1 MPIILWL
8 RRDLRLTDQ
17 AALAA
22 AVGSGA
28 PVIPVFIL
36 DDDTPKHRKMGGAS
50 RWWLHHSLKSLDADL
65 RKLGSRLILR
75 RGNSVEIL
83 CELARETG
91 ASSVHCIRHYEPWWR
106 NAEKSLAAN
115 VDLIRHDGNYLM
127 PMGSVKTG
135 SGGDFKIYTPFWR
148 ALAQHMPPPAPLPNP
163 FVSSPS
169 AGLQPLRINLANSQV
184 ETYSSSAQRIGLSTS
199 LEANGKGIIQAPAA
213 WPESDTLE
221 SLDLLPTKPDWAEGM
236 RDMWTPGE
244 AGAHVR
250 LADFADE
257 ARHYDERR
265 NFPSVAGTSFLSPH
279 LHFGE
284 ISPAQ
289 AWHAHMGAGGSVEVF
304 LKEIV
309 WREYGQN
316 VICQYPDYGSKNARE
331 AMDALPWRDLNDP
344 EVAADLKAW
353 QTGRTGYPIVDA
365 GMRELWATGWM
376 HNRVRMIAASFL
388 IKHLLIDWRHGERW
402 FWDTLVDADYASNA
416 TNWQWTAGTGVDS
429 NMFSRIM
436 APLSQS
442 EKFGAGDYIRK
453 WVPELR
459 GVSDP
464 YIHDPDEYGA
474 RPNAYPAKCI
484 GHRAARERAL
494 EALRHTRSAG

>member
-1 MPIILWL
+1 MMDPTILWL
-8 RRDLRLTDQ
+8 RRDLRLADQ
-17 AALAA
+17 AALIAA
-22 AVGSGA
+22 AQAG
-28 PVIPVFIL
+28 PVIPVFVL
-36 DDDTPKHRKMGGAS
+36 DDETPKHRRMGGAS
-50 RWWLHHSLKSLDADL
+50 RWWLHYSLKSLDADL

-75 RGNSVEIL
+75 RGNAVEIL
-83 CELARETG
+83 YELAQKTG
-91 ASSVHCIRHYEPWWR
+91 ALEVHCIRHYEPWWR
-106 NAEKSLAAN
+106 NAEKALAAKVN
-115 VDLIRHDGNYLM
+115 LIRHDGNYLM

-148 ALAQHMPPPAPLPNP
+148 ALSAHMPPPAPLP
-163 FVSSPS
+163 
-169 AGLQPLRINLANSQV
+169 
-184 ETYSSSAQRIGLSTS
+184 
-199 LEANGKGIIQAPAA
+199 APTEIKAPDV
-213 WPESDTLE
+213 WPESNTLD
-221 SLDLLPTKPDWAEGM
+221 SLDLLPTKPDWAGGM

-250 LADFADE
+250 LADFADK
-257 ARHYDERR
+257 ARLYDEKR

-331 AMDALPWRDLNDP
+331 AMDALLWRDVADP
-344 EVAADLKAW
+344 EVAADLRAW
-353 QTGRTGYPIVDA
+353 QTGRSGYPIVDA

-376 HNRVRMIAASFL
+376 HNRVRMITASFL
-388 IKHLLIDWRHGERW
+388 IKHLLIDWREGEKW
-402 FWDTLVDADYASNA
+402 FWDTLVDADYGSNA

-429 NMFSRIM
+429 NMFVRIM

-442 EKFGAGDYIRK
+442 EKFDATSYIRQ
-453 WVPELR
+453 WVPELADL
-459 GVSDP
+459 SEP
-464 YIHDPDEYGA
+464 YIHDPEEHGA
-474 RPNAYPAKCI
+474 RPKSYPRKIIAHK
-484 GHRAARERAL
+484 AARERAL
-494 EALRHTRSAG
+494 EAYAKTKG